1 MKTQQSTFSR
11 RDFLKNASLA
21 TGFLILPTG
30 FLRGQNAPS
39 NRINVAIAGFGGQGK
54 TDAKGVASA
63 GANIAAVCEV
73 DSQRLGTMKRA
84 FPQARTFE
92 DYREMLDKMG
102 KDLDG
107 VVVATHDSSHFTIT
121 LDAIQR
127 GKHVYVQKPMCHS
140 IDQCRRLVK
149 AAADNKV
156 VSSMGNQGHSSN
168 HIRLAREWYEAGLFG
183 NITTVDAWTGQYM
196 RAPNAYRPP
205 APVPKQI
212 NWDLW
217 LGPVSWR
224 EYSPGIVHAWRPYR
238 EFGSGPLGDMAAH
251 VMDPAF
257 FIFDLDAP
265 EKIEVLEYRE
275 DSPIGYPGTAKLAYH
290 FPAKGKRGPIKMIW
304 WHGKDGFRPTA
315 PEGLVYQGRNEQDEL
330 NLDDPKVNLHIK
342 IRDLSARRNDGLTL
356 SGSLFHTDKMSFFM
370 GQYGDFLY
378 TAPHEKF
385 AELKEKSPPVK
396 YKRSKGGHYR
406 DWINAIRTGGK
417 AVSDFAYAGPL
428 TEIII
433 MGNIALRLKRTLH
446 WDANRNEFTNDAE
459 ATALIKSPPPRPG
472 FHA

>member
-1 MKTQQSTFSR
+1 MKAATYSR

-21 TGFLILPTG
+21 SGLLILPAG

-39 NRINVAIAGFGGQGK
+39 NRINVAAVGFGGQGRR
-54 TDAKGVASA
+54 DAKGTQSS
-63 GANIAAVCEV
+63 GANVAAVCEV
-73 DSQRLGTMKRA
+73 NSQRLGEMRKA
-84 FPQARTFE
+84 FPQARAFE
-92 DYREMLDKMG
+92 DYRVMLDKMG
-102 KDLDG
+102 NDLDA
-107 VVVATHDSSHFTIT
+107 VIVATHDSSHFTIA

-183 NITTVDAWTGQYM
+183 NIITVDAWTGQHM
-196 RAPNAYRPP
+196 TAPKAYGPP
-205 APVPKQI
+205 VPVPKHL

-224 EYSPGIVHAWRPYR
+224 EYSNGVLTWRRFR

-428 TEIII
+428 TELII
-433 MGNIALRLKRTLH
+433 MGNIALCLKRTLH
-446 WDANRNEFTNDAE
+446 WDAKRNEFTNDAE
-459 ATALIKSPPPRPG
+459 ANALIFSPKPRAG